1 MRILDMNTDLPL
13 KDIVLY
19 LTKNEAKEL
28 YDALTDLLLEGGA
41 GKHAHINDI
50 DYEHELTV
58 LVYDEGNIEHLNE
71 RSKRIIRQGT

>member
-13 KDIVLY
+13 KDITLY

-28 YDALTDLLLEGGA
+28 HDALTELLVEGGV
-41 GKHAHINDI
+41 GRHAHINDI

-58 LVYDEGNIEHLNE
+58 LVYDEENINYLNE
-71 RSKRIIRQGT
+71 RSKRINLQGI